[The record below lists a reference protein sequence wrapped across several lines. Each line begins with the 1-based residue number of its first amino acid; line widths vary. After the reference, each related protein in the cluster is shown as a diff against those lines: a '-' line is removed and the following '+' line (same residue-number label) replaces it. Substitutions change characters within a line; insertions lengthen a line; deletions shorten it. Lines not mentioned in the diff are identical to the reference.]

1 MLHKLIFQITIPS
14 FYWPSKG
21 KNSLLLTLG
30 IWLDLRIKLIEDRLT
45 GEKHS
50 NFIQQFFMG
59 DFTQKNKDPKPS
71 EPNV

>member
-1 MLHKLIFQITIPS
+1 MLHKLIFQITIPILLA
-14 FYWPSKG
+14 FMK

-50 NFIQQFFMG
+50 NFIQQFF
-59 DFTQKNKDPKPS
+59 TWETSHTKK
-71 EPNV
+71 